1 MHNDEKFCVSCLLSQ
16 EAINQKSKCEKKG
29 KDEYSKKGQGRGY
42 RRYSIENESFHH
54 SGHFQVTRDIY
65 TFTACL
71 ESGGSSASIWSI
83 RGWS

>member
-42 RRYSIENESFHH
+42 RRLASQRGE
-54 SGHFQVTRDIY
+54 Q
-65 TFTACL
+65 
-71 ESGGSSASIWSI
+71 SGGAP
-83 RGWS
+83 